1 MHKTVLLN
9 EAIDNL
15 NIKEDG
21 IYVDCT
27 LGFGGH
33 SGLILERIKRGF
45 LFAFDQDDMA
55 LEYSEKKL
63 KEIGSNFELIK
74 SNFAYIK
81 EELNKRNVTEVDGIV
96 FDLGVSSPQL
106 DIADRGFSFHKDAK
120 LDMRMDTTK
129 EFSAY
134 NVVNEYSYE
143 ELVRVIRDYGEEKY
157 ATSIAKNIVKDR
169 ESKPIETTFEL
180 VDIIKKSMPYK
191 AMKDSHPARR
201 TFQAIR
207 IEVNNE
213 LEVLKKE
220 NCDFIVS
227 IGGGSPQDCGKAI
240 SVLATNGGKITDYEG
255 VNKSQKK
262 CLPIVAIATTAGTS
276 AEVTINYV
284 ITDEETHIKMIMVD
298 RNTLASITVNDPEL
312 MLSKPAGLTAATGM
326 DALTHAMEA
335 VVANGAIDVTDATAL
350 YAIKQIFEYLPRA
363 VENGQDIEAREQMCY
378 ACFLNGIAF
387 SNAGLGNV
395 HAMAHQLGGLYDLP
409 HGVCNAML
417 LPIVEEEN
425 AKQAPAKFRVMAETI
440 GMDVEGKTDEECMDF
455 VIGKI
460 KELSERVGIPKTLSE
475 LGVEN
480 PDFETLAENSMKDA
494 CAGANPV
501 FFDKEL
507 LIKLFKKIA

>member
-129 EFSAY
+129 EFSAH

-213 LEVLKKE
+213 LEVLKIALKSSIE
-220 NCDFIVS
+220 LLKVGGRVS
-227 IGGGSPQDCGKAI
+227 
-240 SVLATNGGKITDYEG
+240 
-255 VNKSQKK
+255 
-262 CLPIVAIATTAGTS
+262 
-276 AEVTINYV
+276 V
-284 ITDEETHIKMIMVD
+284 ITFHSLEDRIVKEQFLKWCQGCTCPKEFPVCVCGNKPKGKSFKSISPSKEELDENP
-298 RNTLASITVNDPEL
+298 RARSSRLR
-312 MLSKPAGLTAATGM
+312 
-326 DALTHAMEA
+326 
-335 VVANGAIDVTDATAL
+335 
-350 YAIKQIFEYLPRA
+350 IFE
-363 VENGQDIEAREQMCY
+363 
-378 ACFLNGIAF
+378 
-387 SNAGLGNV
+387 
-395 HAMAHQLGGLYDLP
+395 
-409 HGVCNAML
+409 
-417 LPIVEEEN
+417 
-425 AKQAPAKFRVMAETI
+425 KF
-440 GMDVEGKTDEECMDF
+440 
-455 VIGKI
+455 
-460 KELSERVGIPKTLSE
+460 
-475 LGVEN
+475 
-480 PDFETLAENSMKDA
+480 
-494 CAGANPV
+494 
-501 FFDKEL
+501 
-507 LIKLFKKIA
+507 